1 MILQKSIKAINALV
15 EVLMASR
22 FYSVSLLLSEIDNP
36 KYRLISLLL
45 NFVYVNG

>member
-36 KYRLISLLL
+36 KYGLISLLL